1 MMNDWNWKKR
11 SPPFVPVSGWSSS
24 LVMKKYSW
32 FASLL
37 ALAYLFL
44 STSKSDVG
52 LFCNNNKY
60 TCYTCICI
68 MIIKLHETL
77 PNETLRMMTNTL
89 YTKIIWFDYYRNDN
103 KAVNFNQLVLKS
115 VLQDKFSST
124 NYYHIIHINCNL
136 MHWMYSTLSVKEIWM
151 FHSHHSQ
158 FRKCYTWLIWIS
170 WWHITIVNHTRHTT
184 NG

>member
-1 MMNDWNWKKR
+1 MVAFKVVVVGWLFSSLKRFLNINYECMMNDWNWKKR

-24 LVMKKYSW
+24 LVVKKYSW

-44 STSKSDVG
+44 LTSKSDVG

-77 PNETLRMMTNTL
+77 PNETLRMTNTL

-103 KAVNFNQLVLKS
+103 KAVNFNQLVFKS
-115 VLQDKFSST
+115 LLQDQ
-124 NYYHIIHINCNL
+124 HP
-136 MHWMYSTLSVKEIWM
+136 
-151 FHSHHSQ
+151 
-158 FRKCYTWLIWIS
+158 LIY
-170 WWHITIVNHTRHTT
+170 
-184 NG
+184 

>member
-1 MMNDWNWKKR
+1 MQISINFDTNWIFYAFLVSVWSVVAAWPLSSLKRFLNMNYECMMNDWNWKKR

-24 LVMKKYSW
+24 LVVKKYSW

-44 STSKSDVG
+44 LTSKSDVG

-68 MIIKLHETL
+68 MIIRLHETL

-89 YTKIIWFDYYRNDN
+89 YTKIIWFDNYRNDN
-103 KAVNFNQLVLKS
+103 KAVNFNQLVFKS
-115 VLQDKFSST
+115 LLQDQHSLIYKYINKTSS
-124 NYYHIIHINCNL
+124 I
-136 MHWMYSTLSVKEIWM
+136 YSI
-151 FHSHHSQ
+151 
-158 FRKCYTWLIWIS
+158 
-170 WWHITIVNHTRHTT
+170 
-184 NG
+184 

>member
-1 MMNDWNWKKR
+1 MQINLDFDTHWIFYAFLVAVRSVVAVWLLNSLKRFLNINYECMMNDWNWKKR

-44 STSKSDVG
+44 LTSKSDVG

-103 KAVNFNQLVLKS
+103 KAVSFNQLVFKWVLK
-115 VLQDKFSST
+115 DKFSMI
-124 NYYHIIHINCNL
+124 YKPFY
-136 MHWMYSTLSVKEIWM
+136 K
-151 FHSHHSQ
+151 
-158 FRKCYTWLIWIS
+158 IWIS
-170 WWHITIVNHTRHTT
+170 NYNNTNHRY
-184 NG
+184 